1 MGPEMSLFEQKMA
14 LLKITPNQP
23 QGDLGE
29 YSYLCSTPN
38 DLLSTY
44 NHLLYPSSLVGE
56 GKFWFKMSNA

>member
-1 MGPEMSLFEQKMA
+1 MGPEMSLFEQKIVF
-14 LLKITPNQP
+14 LQITPNQP

-38 DLLSTY
+38 DILSTY